1 MALDTS
7 RKESETREAESE
19 KTNRKISLEEHKNFV
34 HEELQL
40 QSSFVTGLLLDSRW
54 RKGSLCVN
62 HVAPF
67 SFVLFRPFI
76 LPPTPMRLSFLVSP
90 QANQVDSCSVLL
102 ATSDLLSR
110 KLPLVFARLP
120 AVTLELLFNY
130 GITAT
135 VA

>member
-1 MALDTS
+1 
-7 RKESETREAESE
+7 
-19 KTNRKISLEEHKNFV
+19 
-34 HEELQL
+34 
-40 QSSFVTGLLLDSRW
+40 
-54 RKGSLCVN
+54 
-62 HVAPF
+62 
-67 SFVLFRPFI
+67 
-76 LPPTPMRLSFLVSP
+76 MRLSFLVSP